1 LLNSPELAA
10 SAAPRSAGR
19 GAEQQC
25 PPRGRDRWA
34 GRIAPRGQPAPGS
47 GHAPARRGT
56 RVPEGCRETCP
67 WCVDVVLYFFPDL
80 LARKHAYQALL
91 IEEFTFAGTVFGSLN
106 LAVVS
111 RGIFPGDR
119 TA

>member
-1 LLNSPELAA
+1 
-10 SAAPRSAGR
+10 
-19 GAEQQC
+19 
-25 PPRGRDRWA
+25 
-34 GRIAPRGQPAPGS
+34 
-47 GHAPARRGT
+47 
-56 RVPEGCRETCP
+56 
-67 WCVDVVLYFFPDL
+67 VDVVLYFFPDL